1 MCHSKEGI
9 EMKGR
14 VLVAVVIAVILLA
27 GISWATNA
35 QKEKEAVSAARN
47 WLNLV
52 DAGEYSKRWQEAAG
66 YFKNAVQ
73 QDQWEQMI
81 KSVRMPLGKMISR
94 KLKTSVYKTTLPG
107 APDGQYVV
115 IQFETSFQNKES
127 AIETV
132 TPMFDKDGRWRV
144 SGYYIK

>member
-1 MCHSKEGI
+1 
-9 EMKGR
+9 MKGR

-132 TPMFDKDGRWRV
+132 TPMFDKDGRWTV

>member
-132 TPMFDKDGRWRV
+132 TPMFDKDGRWTV

>member
-1 MCHSKEGI
+1 
-9 EMKGR
+9 MKRR

-132 TPMFDKDGRWRV
+132 TPMFDKDGRWTV